1 MKKFTG
7 VMLLLSALLV
17 TVASSAWAVPYT
29 GASVS
34 VSSVQYTMSSSNLF
48 TTAVDGSS
56 TGAKASTAGPNTV
69 FVAFLD
75 SAGNTIS
82 SFTNAKLDV
91 SAVDF
96 SGGLS
101 NGVGGGFTITNSTG
115 DVLLSGVF
123 GGGSSLVSSTNG
135 AEFES
140 SMIVDFTNSSLTG
153 VDFYAPGLFSAT
165 MGDVGT
171 LALNQPFT
179 SRGIATA
186 QILSSQSPA
195 RVPEPGTL
203 LLLGSGLLAVWMWKS
218 GKIKNQKHSE
228 SK

>member
-7 VMLLLSALLV
+7 ITLLFSALLI
-17 TVASSAWAVPYT
+17 TLASSAWAVPYS

-34 VSSVQYTMSSSNLF
+34 VSSAQYTMSASNLF
-48 TTAVDGSS
+48 TTAVDGSIN
-56 TGAKASTAGPNTV
+56 GATASTAGANTV
-69 FVAFLD
+69 YVAFLD

-82 SFTNAKLDV
+82 SFTGAKLNVD
-91 SAVDF
+91 SVDF

-101 NGVGGGFTITNSTG
+101 NGVGGGFTITNSGG

-123 GGGSSLVSSTNG
+123 GDGSTLSSATNG
-135 AEFES
+135 ADFES
-140 SMIVDFTNSSLTG
+140 SMIVDFTNSTLTG

-165 MGDVGT
+165 LGDVGT
-171 LALNQPFT
+171 LSLNQPFT
-179 SRGIATA
+179 TRGSATA
-186 QILSSQSPA
+186 QILSSPA
-195 RVPEPGTL
+195 PVPEPGTL

-218 GKIKNQKHSE
+218 SKLKNQKQSE